1 MNLYS
6 PAKTRGIKDFDRSNK
21 CCLQEGGDLPRPR
34 SPLWKNRHRSHSS
47 RLTSRDGENNDFS
60 PTKPCK
66 FFHLVFLAFLSDF
79 LHITR
84 ILIVHPAQVGKYTAY
99 GSMIYTHTALHL
111 ASRNG
116 HTRFKI
122 FLEVLCLQ
130 IQNSNTSGWL
140 RSCCESD
147 WTSMYGRLE
156 ERLCMR
162 LRSVARCLII

>member
-66 FFHLVFLAFLSDF
+66 FYHLVFLAFLSDF

-84 ILIVHPAQVGKYTAY
+84 ILIVHPTQVGKYTAY
-99 GSMIYTHTALHL
+99 GSMIYTHTALYL

-116 HTRFKI
+116 HTRSDI
-122 FLEVLCLQ
+122 FFTPNYEVPGLCLQ
-130 IQNSNTSGWL
+130 IQN
-140 RSCCESD
+140 CES
-147 WTSMYGRLE
+147 TPQGGRGAAAS
-156 ERLCMR
+156 RTGHQR
-162 LRSVARCLII
+162 TDSSRNRFA